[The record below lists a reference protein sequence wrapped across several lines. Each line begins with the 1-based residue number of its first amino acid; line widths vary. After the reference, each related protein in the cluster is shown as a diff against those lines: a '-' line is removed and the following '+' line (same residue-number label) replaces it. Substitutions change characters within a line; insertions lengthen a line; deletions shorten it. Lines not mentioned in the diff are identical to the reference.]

1 MAGSGPF
8 ESRLYPIRRS
18 SHSFFEPSWQ
28 VGPWNDFGTQNYR
41 SHWES
46 RPHAHTVA
54 VPAPAGTGSMTNYFD
69 QKMRDM
75 ESQMDQMFRSFN
87 QLMPAASAMPPSLQ
101 PPPMTPSSSTALM
114 PQFPQ
119 VPAMMN
125 MPFPAMPHG
134 FEQMK
139 IDNPY
144 VTDAQGNRKL
154 QLQFD
159 VRQFKPEEIQVKTEN
174 RQLCVHAR
182 HEQKGDGS
190 QVMREYQRFF
200 LLPENLE
207 PEKLSSVLSP
217 EGILS
222 IEAPMPALE
231 APKEKTEV
239 LIPIMHK

>member
-1 MAGSGPF
+1 MAGNGPF
-8 ESRLYPIRRS
+8 ESRLWPIRRS

-28 VGPWNDFGTQNYR
+28 VTPGWNDFGTQNYR
-41 SHWES
+41 THWES
-46 RPHAHTVA
+46 RPT
-54 VPAPAGTGSMTNYFD
+54 PTNTGSMTNYFD

-75 ESQMDQMFRSFN
+75 EAQMDQMFRSFN
-87 QLMPAASAMPPSLQ
+87 QLMPAGAPMPPSIQ
-101 PPPMTPSSSTALM
+101 PPSMTPMTPTASTALM

-119 VPAMMN
+119 VPAMN
-125 MPFPAMPHG
+125 MPFPSMPHG